1 MLEKVTVFNRVILK
15 LAQRDIFFF
24 YQCIIFKK
32 ILGH

>member
-15 LAQRDIFFF
+15 LAQRDIFF